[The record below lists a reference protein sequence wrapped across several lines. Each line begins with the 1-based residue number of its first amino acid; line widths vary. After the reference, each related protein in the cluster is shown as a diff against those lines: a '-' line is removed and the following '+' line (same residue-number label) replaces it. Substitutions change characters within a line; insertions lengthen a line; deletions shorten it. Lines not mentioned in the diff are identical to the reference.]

1 MPLLHIIILAIVQG
15 LSEFLPV
22 SSSGHLILAHHLL
35 GSGGDMWGEALTMD
49 IAVHIGTL
57 FAIIIYCWKD
67 LMAMLKSLLRVA
79 TGKTKDKN
87 EIRLIG
93 FLIVASIPV
102 LALGFAFHIL
112 EPAWARSLP
121 IAAWSLIIFG
131 ILLGLADKFMPL
143 TRTVEQMTWKDAIIV
158 GFAQMLA
165 LIPGTSRSGIT
176 MTAAR
181 GLGFSRVE
189 AARFSF
195 LLAVISVS
203 GAGAVGALEFLENP
217 STELLTEMAIGAF
230 VSCVAALAAMHVLMK
245 WLVSHSFMPFV
256 FYRVGLGILLLV
268 LIHQGIIG
276 S

>member
-1 MPLLHIIILAIVQG
+1 MPLFHVIILAIVQG

-22 SSSGHLILAHHLL
+22 SSSGHLILTHHLL
-35 GSGGDMWGEALTMD
+35 GDGGDMWGDNMTMD
-49 IAVHIGTL
+49 IAVHVGTL
-57 FAIIIYCWKD
+57 IAIVIYCWKD
-67 LMAMLKSLLRVA
+67 LMAMLQGCVRVA
-79 TGKTKDKN
+79 TGKAKDKK

-93 FLIVASIPV
+93 FLIVASVPV
-102 LALGFAFHIL
+102 LALGLMFHIF

-121 IAAWSLIIFG
+121 VAAWSLIIFG
-131 ILLGLADKFMPL
+131 ILLGLADKFMPAA
-143 TRTVEQMTWKDAIIV
+143 RTVEVMTWKDAIIV
-158 GFAQMLA
+158 GLAQMLA

-203 GAGAVGALEFLENP
+203 GAGAIGVLELLQNP
-217 STELLTEMAIGAF
+217 SSALLFDMAIGAA
-230 VSCVAALAAMHVLMK
+230 VSCIAALLAMHVLMK

-256 FYRVGLGILLLV
+256 IYRVLLGILLLV
-268 LIHQGIIG
+268 LMHQGILA
-276 S
+276 

>member
-15 LSEFLPV
+15 ISEFLPI
-22 SSSGHLILAHHLL
+22 SSSGHLILTHHLL
-35 GSGGDMWGEALTMD
+35 GDSGNMWGEALTMD

-57 FAIIIYCWKD
+57 VAIVIYCWKD
-67 LMAMLKSLLRVA
+67 LISMFKGCLRVA
-79 TGKTKDKN
+79 TGRSKDKN
-87 EIRLIG
+87 EIQLVG
-93 FLIVASIPV
+93 FLIVASVPV
-102 LALGFAFHIL
+102 LSLGIAFHIL

-121 IAAWSLIIFG
+121 VAAWSLIIFG
-131 ILLGLADKFMPL
+131 ILLGIADKYMPAV
-143 TRTVEQMTWKDAIIV
+143 RVVEGMKCKDALII

-181 GLGFSRVE
+181 GLGFSRRE

-203 GAGAVGALEFLENP
+203 GAGAVGILEFLEKP
-217 STELLTEMAIGAF
+217 SAELLMEMAIGATI
-230 VSCVAALAAMHVLMK
+230 SCIAALGAMHFLMK

-256 FYRVGLGILLLV
+256 IYRVLLGILLLV
-268 LIHQGIIG
+268 LIYTGVLA
-276 S
+276 

>member
-1 MPLLHIIILAIVQG
+1 MPLLHIIILALVQG
-15 LSEFLPV
+15 LSEFLPI
-22 SSSGHLILAHHLL
+22 SSSGHLIMTHHLL
-35 GSGGDMWGEALTMD
+35 GGGDNMWGHNLTMD

-67 LMAMLKSLLRVA
+67 LIKMLGALIRVA

-102 LALGFAFHIL
+102 LALGFYFHL
-112 EPAWARSLP
+112 EEPQWARSLP
-121 IAAWSLIIFG
+121 VAAWSLIIFG
-131 ILLGLADKFMPL
+131 LLLGVADKFMPMK
-143 TRTVEQMTWKDAIIV
+143 RTVEEMTWKDACLV
-158 GFAQMLA
+158 GLAQMLA

-176 MTAAR
+176 MTAGRA
-181 GLGFSRVE
+181 LGFSRVE

-203 GAGAVGALEFLENP
+203 GAGAVGVLDFMENP
-217 STELLTEMAIGAF
+217 STELLTDMAIGAG
-230 VSCVAALAAMHVLMK
+230 VACIAALCAMHVLMK

-256 FYRVGLGILLLV
+256 YYRVALGGLLLA
-268 LIHQGIIG
+268 LIHQGVLA
-276 S
+276 

>member
-1 MPLLHIIILAIVQG
+1 MILALVQG
-15 LSEFLPV
+15 ISEFLPV
-22 SSSGHLILAHHLL
+22 SSSGHLILVHHLL
-35 GSGGDMWGEALTMD
+35 GEGGNMWGEALTMD

-57 FAIIIYCWKD
+57 FAIVIYCWKD

-79 TGKTKDKN
+79 SGKAQDKN
-87 EIRLIG
+87 EIRLIW
-93 FLIVASIPV
+93 FLLVASVPV
-102 LALGFAFHIL
+102 LALGLAFHIL
-112 EPAWARSLP
+112 EPAWARALP
-121 IAAWSLIIFG
+121 VAAWSLIIFG
-131 ILLGLADKFMPL
+131 ILLGLADRYMPMI
-143 TRTVEQMTWKDAIIV
+143 RTVEQMTWKDALIV

-203 GAGAVGALEFLENP
+203 GAGAVGVLEFLDNP
-217 STELLTEMAIGAF
+217 STALLTEMAIGAF
-230 VSCVAALAAMHVLMK
+230 ISCLAALAAMHILMK

-256 FYRVGLGILLLV
+256 IYRVLLGVLLLV

-276 S
+276 

>member
-1 MPLLHIIILAIVQG
+1 MPLFHIIVLAIVQG

-22 SSSGHLILAHHLL
+22 SSSGHLILTHHVLN
-35 GSGGDMWGEALTMD
+35 GGGDMWGDNLTMD

-67 LMAMLKSLLRVA
+67 LIAMLKALVRVA
-79 TGKTKDKN
+79 TGHARDQQ

-102 LALGFAFHIL
+102 LALGFYFHL
-112 EPAWARSLP
+112 TEPQWARSLP
-121 IAAWSLIIFG
+121 VAAWSLIIFG

-143 TRTVEQMTWKDAIIV
+143 RRTVEDMSWKDAILV
-158 GFAQMLA
+158 GLAQMLA

-176 MTAAR
+176 MTAGRA
-181 GLGFSRVE
+181 LGFTRVE

-203 GAGAVGALEFLENP
+203 GAGAVGVLEFMENP
-217 STELLTEMAIGAF
+217 SAELLGDMAIGALIA
-230 VSCVAALAAMHVLMK
+230 CLAALAAMHVLMK

-256 FYRVGLGILLLV
+256 IYRVLLGILLLV
-268 LIHQGIIG
+268 LMQVGVL

>member
-1 MPLLHIIILAIVQG
+1 MPLLHIIILALVQG

-22 SSSGHLILAHHLL
+22 SSSGHLILTHHLL
-35 GSGGDMWGEALTMD
+35 GGGGDMWGENLTMD

-67 LMAMLKSLLRVA
+67 LMKMLFALIRVA

-93 FLIVASIPV
+93 FLIVASFPV
-102 LALGFAFHIL
+102 LALGFTFHML

-121 IAAWSLIIFG
+121 VAAWSLIIFG
-131 ILLGLADKFMPL
+131 ILLGVADKYMPMK
-143 TRTVEQMTWKDAIIV
+143 RTVEDMTWKDAVLV
-158 GFAQMLA
+158 GLAQMLA

-176 MTAAR
+176 MTAGRA
-181 GLGFSRVE
+181 LGFTRVE

-203 GAGAVGALEFLENP
+203 GAGAVGALEFMENP
-217 STELLTEMAIGAF
+217 STELLTDMAIGAT
-230 VSCVAALAAMHVLMK
+230 VSCMAALWAMHVLMK

-256 FYRVGLGILLLV
+256 YYRVALGVLLLV
-268 LIHQGIIG
+268 LMYQGVLG
-276 S
+276 

>member
-1 MPLLHIIILAIVQG
+1 MPLFHVIILAIVQG

-22 SSSGHLILAHHLL
+22 SSSGHLILTHHLL
-35 GSGGDMWGEALTMD
+35 GSNEDMWGDALTMD
-49 IAVHIGTL
+49 IAVHVGTL
-57 FAIIIYCWKD
+57 IAIIIYCWKD
-67 LMAMLKSLLRVA
+67 LMAMLKGCLRVA
-79 TGKTKDKN
+79 SGKAKDPQ
-87 EIRLIG
+87 EIRLVG

-121 IAAWSLIIFG
+121 VAAWSLIIFG
-131 ILLGLADKFMPL
+131 ILLGIADKFMPIV
-143 TRTVEQMTWKDAIIV
+143 RTVESMTWKDAIIV
-158 GFAQMLA
+158 GLAQMLA

-203 GAGAVGALEFLENP
+203 GAGAVGVIELLDNP
-217 STELLTEMAIGAF
+217 SAALLLDMAVGAA
-230 VSCVAALAAMHVLMK
+230 VSCIAALLAMHALMK

-256 FYRVGLGILLLV
+256 IYRVLLGILLLV
-268 LIHQGIIG
+268 LIHQGVLA
-276 S
+276 

>member
-1 MPLLHIIILAIVQG
+1 MPLFHIIILAIVQG

-22 SSSGHLILAHHLL
+22 SSSGHLILTHHLL
-35 GSGGDMWGEALTMD
+35 GDGGNMWGEALTMD

-57 FAIIIYCWKD
+57 IAIIVYCWKD
-67 LMAMLKSLLRVA
+67 LIAMGKGCLRVA
-79 TGKTKDKN
+79 TGQAKDKN
-87 EIRLIG
+87 EVQLVL
-93 FLIVASIPV
+93 FLIVASLPV
-102 LALGFAFHIL
+102 LTLGLVFHIL
-112 EPAWARSLP
+112 EPQWARSLP
-121 IAAWSLIIFG
+121 VAAWSLIIFG
-131 ILLGLADKFMPL
+131 ILLGLADRYMPM
-143 TRTVEQMTWKDAIIV
+143 TRKVENMTWKDAILV
-158 GFAQMLA
+158 GLAQMLA

-203 GAGAVGALEFLENP
+203 GAGAIGVLEFFKNP
-217 STELLTEMAIGAF
+217 STELLTEMAIGAA

-256 FYRVGLGILLLV
+256 IYRVLLGILLLV
-268 LIHQGIIG
+268 LIYTGTIT
-276 S
+276 

>member
-1 MPLLHIIILAIVQG
+1 MPLFHIIILAIVQG
-15 LSEFLPV
+15 LSEFLPI
-22 SSSGHLILAHHLL
+22 SSSGHLILAHNLL
-35 GSGGDMWGEALTMD
+35 GNGDNMWGDALTMD

-57 FAIIIYCWKD
+57 IAIIVYCWKD
-67 LMAMLKSLLRVA
+67 LMAMLKACLRVA
-79 TGKTKDKN
+79 TGKARDTH
-87 EIRLIG
+87 EIRLVG

-102 LALGFAFHIL
+102 LALGLAFHIL

-121 IAAWSLIIFG
+121 VAAWSLIIFG
-131 ILLGLADKFMPL
+131 ILLGVADKYMPM
-143 TRTVEQMTWKDAIIV
+143 TRTVENMTWKDAIIV
-158 GFAQMLA
+158 GFAQMMA

-203 GAGAVGALEFLENP
+203 GAGAVGVLDFLENP
-217 STELLTEMAIGAF
+217 STELLIEMAIGAA
-230 VSCVAALAAMHVLMK
+230 VACVAALCAMHFLMK

-256 FYRVGLGILLLV
+256 IYRVLLGVLLLV
-268 LIHQGIIG
+268 LIYQGVLV
-276 S
+276 